1 MEGGDCDLKKTNEA
15 VMSLEAPPLSGAGGK
30 ERKKDSK
37 LVMVKKKLKQEVI
50 DLILKEPFE
59 PLGDDDEDEEV
70 QGMSEPYRVCHAKT
84 RAAFQALAEFDAD
97 IIRQYQA
104 KGYAE
109 VDILV
114 TNHNHDHK
122 S

>member
-1 MEGGDCDLKKTNEA
+1 MAMEGGDRDMNKTNEA
-15 VMSLEAPPLSGAGGK
+15 ARVGSEAEPSSG
-30 ERKKDSK
+30 ERKKNSK
-37 LVMVKKKLKQEVI
+37 QVMVKKKLKQEVI

-59 PLGDDDEDEEV
+59 PLGDDEDEEEV
-70 QGMSEPYRVCHAKT
+70 QGMSEPYRDCHAKT
-84 RAAFQALAEFDAD
+84 RAALEALAEFEAD
-97 IIRQYQA
+97 IIKQYQA

-114 TNHNHDHK
+114 TDNTNDDK

>member
-1 MEGGDCDLKKTNEA
+1 MNKTNEA
-15 VMSLEAPPLSGAGGK
+15 ARVGSEAEPSSG
-30 ERKKDSK
+30 ERKKNSK
-37 LVMVKKKLKQEVI
+37 QVMVKKKLKQEVI

-59 PLGDDDEDEEV
+59 PLGDDEDEVE
-70 QGMSEPYRVCHAKT
+70 GMSEPYRDCHAKT
-84 RAAFQALAEFDAD
+84 RAALEALAEFEAD
-97 IIRQYQA
+97 IIKQYQA

-114 TNHNHDHK
+114 TDNSNDDK